1 MSPITDAIR
10 IFTHPT
16 FHDITLKIK
25 GGAFLRN
32 ERGQLPPA
40 CPHFPLK
47 PKQGSS
53 VESQELLKEVFYE
66 I

>member
-25 GGAFLRN
+25 GGLSYGMKEDSCLSLAPTARGPEEGSSIESQKLVKGAFL
-32 ERGQLPPA
+32 
-40 CPHFPLK
+40 
-47 PKQGSS
+47 
-53 VESQELLKEVFYE
+53 
-66 I
+66 